1 MILGFINKT
10 DLTWQDRFPS
20 DLVGLWVVFFRR
32 VASRCSQR
40 KKPWNEMKSC
50 SFSDQ
55 EVYTGF
61 LEKGAQRKEAEHLQH
76 VGGDENAPTV
86 AAGGLYLKGA
96 GQSAALFMQRRLSFC
111 SASHHRCARCW
122 LSLFILFARSDFL
135 TIGWSLCLWFL
146 RFLSTWAV
154 SVLQHRFPAADQEF
168 SRTHF
173 DWFWW
178 DETKLDRPGGK
189 LKFSANCWHL
199 GQVQR
204 CSLMWSLIRK
214 R

>member
-76 VGGDENAPTV
+76 IGGDENAPTV
-86 AAGGLYLKGA
+86 ATGVLYLKGA

-135 TIGWSLCLWFL
+135 RQPDYWVIPVSLVFEVSFYLGCFSFAASLPCCWSGIQQNSLWL
-146 RFLSTWAV
+146 
-154 SVLQHRFPAADQEF
+154 VLVGRD
-168 SRTHF
+168 
-173 DWFWW
+173 
-178 DETKLDRPGGK
+178 
-189 LKFSANCWHL
+189 
-199 GQVQR
+199 
-204 CSLMWSLIRK
+204 
-214 R
+214 